1 MDVLNNRTIYVES
14 YGCTY
19 NHCDTQKL
27 IALAEAQ
34 GCRQV
39 PADEAEVFVL
49 NTCTVVGT
57 TERQMIRRLK
67 AFRDREIVVTGCM
80 PVVQREAIREVCD
93 ASFILP
99 EELQRWS
106 GRAGA
111 MIAPGV
117 GAVQVGPGCLGSCA
131 YCITRCARGRLRSF
145 PEDMII
151 AEIER
156 LAAGGACEIQLT
168 GQDVSAYGMDGTGTL
183 ADLLHRIGEIPGGFS
198 VRVGMMNPAT
208 ACRIADDLAAAFSQ
222 EKVFSFVHLPVQSG
236 SDSVLAAMRRG
247 YTVADFTGL
256 VGAFRDRMPNVRVS
270 TDLIAGFPTETD
282 EDFRRTLDLLH
293 EIRPTKVNITRYSP
307 RPGTAA
313 AELGDMPDWIKK
325 ERSRALTR
333 AANAIYDDHNCTV
346 IGTELAVLVTEQRMA
361 GSAVARDQSYHNVVI
376 GEPLPIGTRLRVRIT
391 GHRRH
396 YLLGEPVR

>member
-1 MDVLNNRTIYVES
+1 MDRLSNRTIYVES
-14 YGCTY
+14 YGCTH

-49 NTCTVVGT
+49 NTCTVVAK

-93 ASFILP
+93 AYFILP
-99 EELQRWS
+99 EELQRRS
-106 GRAGA
+106 GRAGT
-111 MIAPGV
+111 MIGPGI
-117 GAVQVGPGCLGSCA
+117 GAVQVGSGCLGSCA

-145 PEDMII
+145 PEDLIL

-156 LAAGGACEIQLT
+156 LAAEGACEIQLT
-168 GQDVSAYGMDGTGTL
+168 GQDVSAYGMDGSSTL
-183 ADLLHRIGEIPGGFS
+183 ADLLHRIGEIPGGFR
-198 VRVGMMNPAT
+198 VRVGMMNPSSAY
-208 ACRIADDLAAAFSQ
+208 RQADDLAEAFSQ
-222 EKVFSFVHLPVQSG
+222 EKIFSFIHLPVQSG
-236 SDSVLAAMRRG
+236 SDRVLAAMRRG
-247 YTVADFTGL
+247 YTVADFAGL
-256 VGAFRDRMPNVRVS
+256 VAAFRDRMPGVRVS
-270 TDLIAGFPTETD
+270 TDLIAGFPTETG
-282 EDFRRTLDLLH
+282 EDFRRTLDLLTA
-293 EIRPTKVNITRYSP
+293 IRPTKVNITRYSP

-313 AELGDMPDWIKK
+313 AGWGDMPDWIKK

-333 AANAIYDDHNCTV
+333 AANAIYDDHNCTF
-346 IGTELAVLVTEQRMA
+346 IGTELEVLVTEQRMA
-361 GSAVARDQSYHNVVI
+361 GSAVARDQSYTTIVI
-376 GEPLPIGTRLRVRIT
+376 GETISIGTRLRVRIT